1 MPLSQMAVRNA
12 KSKDK
17 DYKLTDG
24 EGMFLFVTKAGGKFW
39 RWSYRFGGKQK
50 TVSLGAYPE
59 VTLAE
64 AREKRAAARAALAK
78 GRDPGLEKKI
88 GKLTAG
94 ASSGNSFDALAKEL
108 ILKMQREGRAAV
120 TIDKTRWI
128 LDFAL
133 PYIGERPINDI
144 AAPEILAVLKSVEA
158 RGRYETARRLRSKCS
173 QVFRLAIATGRAER
187 DPTQDLRGAIATPKT
202 KHRAAITEA
211 KEVGGLL
218 RAIDGFSGHL
228 TTQLA
233 LKLLALTFVRPGE
246 LRHAKWSEF
255 DLEGTVWNIPA
266 ERMKMRRPH
275 KVPLSK
281 QALALLNALQPL
293 TSRGAGGFLFPAVH
307 TTLRPMSENTL
318 NAALRRM
325 GFTTNDMTAHGFRAT
340 AATLLN
346 EMGRWPGDVIERQLA
361 HQEPNAVRRAYTH
374 GTEYWAPRVE
384 MMQVWADYLDEL
396 RGSHS

>member
-12 KSKDK
+12 KPKDK

-24 EGMFLFVTKAGGKFW
+24 EGMFLFVTRAGGKFW

-88 GKLTAG
+88 EKLTAG
-94 ASSGNSFDALAKEL
+94 TSSGNSFDALANEL

-144 AAPEILAVLKSVEA
+144 AASEILAVLKSVEA

-187 DPTQDLRGAIATPKT
+187 DPTQDLRGAIATPKP
-202 KHRAAITEA
+202 KHRAAITDQ

-246 LRHAKWSEF
+246 IRHAKWDEF
-255 DLEGTVWNIPA
+255 DFSQKVWNIPA

-281 QALALLNALQPL
+281 QALALLDTLQPI
-293 TSRGAGGFLFPAVH
+293 TSRTAGGFLFPAVH

-318 NAALRRM
+318 NTALRRM
-325 GFTTNDMTAHGFRAT
+325 GYTSDDMTSHGFRAM

-374 GTEYWAPRVE
+374 ATEYWPQRVE

-396 RGSHS
+396 RASNP

>member
-12 KSKDK
+12 KPKDK

-64 AREKRAAARAALAK
+64 AREKRVAARVVLAK

-88 GKLTAG
+88 EKLTAG
-94 ASSGNSFDALAKEL
+94 TSSGNSFDALAKEL

-144 AAPEILAVLKSVEA
+144 VASEVLAVLKSVEA

-187 DPTQDLRGAIATPKT
+187 DPTQDLRGAIATPNP
-202 KHRAAITEA
+202 KHRAAITDQ

-228 TTQLA
+228 TTQIA
-233 LKLLALTFVRPGE
+233 LKLLALTFVRPGA
-246 LRHAKWSEF
+246 LRHAKWDEVDF
-255 DLEGTVWNIPA
+255 GQKVWNIPA

-281 QALALLNALQPL
+281 QALDLLEKLQPL
-293 TSRGAGGFLFPAVH
+293 TSRSAGGFLFPAVH

-318 NAALRRM
+318 NTALRRM
-325 GFTTNDMTAHGFRAT
+325 GYTSEDMTSHGFRAM

-374 GTEYWAPRVE
+374 GAEYWPQRVE
-384 MMQVWADYLDEL
+384 MMQVWADFLDEL
-396 RGSHS
+396 RAINP

>member
-1 MPLSQMAVRNA
+1 M
-12 KSKDK
+12 
-17 DYKLTDG
+17 
-24 EGMFLFVTKAGGKFW
+24 
-39 RWSYRFGGKQK
+39 
-50 TVSLGAYPE
+50 
-59 VTLAE
+59 
-64 AREKRAAARAALAK
+64 
-78 GRDPGLEKKI
+78 
-88 GKLTAG
+88 
-94 ASSGNSFDALAKEL
+94 
-108 ILKMQREGRAAV
+108 KMQREGRAAV

-228 TTQLA
+228 TTQIA

-255 DLEGTVWNIPA
+255 DLEGAVWNVPA

-396 RGSHS
+396 RDAAPKGSQ

>member
-1 MPLSQMAVRNA
+1 MPLSQMAIRNA
-12 KSKDK
+12 KPKDK

-24 EGMFLFVTKAGGKFW
+24 EGMFLFVTKTGGKYW

-50 TVSLGAYPE
+50 TLSLGVYPE

-64 AREKRAAARAALAK
+64 AREKRAAARATLAK
-78 GRDPGLEKKI
+78 GRDPGLERKI
-88 GKLTAG
+88 EKLTAG
-94 ASSGNSFDALAKEL
+94 TSSGNSFDALAKEL

-120 TIDKTRWI
+120 TIDKTKWI

-133 PYIGERPINDI
+133 PYIGDRPINDI
-144 AAPEILAVLKSVEA
+144 TASEVLAVLKSVEA

-173 QVFRLAIATGRAER
+173 QVFRLAVATGRAER
-187 DPTQDLRGAIATPKT
+187 DPTQDLRGAIATPKP
-202 KHRAAITEA
+202 KHRAAITDP
-211 KEVGGLL
+211 KNVGGLL

-228 TTQLA
+228 TTQIA

-246 LRHAKWSEF
+246 LRHAQWSAF
-255 DLEGTVWNIPA
+255 DLAQNVWNIPA

-281 QALALLNALQPL
+281 QALALIEALRPL
-293 TSRGAGGFLFPAVH
+293 TGRSAGGFLFPAVH

-318 NAALRRM
+318 NAALRRL
-325 GFTTNDMTAHGFRAT
+325 GFTSDDMTAHGFRAM
-340 AATLLN
+340 AATRLN

-374 GTEYWAPRVE
+374 ATEYWPQRVE

-396 RGSHS
+396 RASNP